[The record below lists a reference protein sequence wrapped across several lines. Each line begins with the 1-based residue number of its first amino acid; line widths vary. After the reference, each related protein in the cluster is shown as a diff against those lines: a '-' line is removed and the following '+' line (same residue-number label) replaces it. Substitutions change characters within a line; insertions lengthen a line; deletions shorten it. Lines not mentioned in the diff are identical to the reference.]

1 MFINPA
7 TAFSVLGAITTF
19 GVAEATYSNSYS
31 GSSVSKSC
39 ESGYFWYDRLSCCAK
54 NGGESNTPPSGSSCP
69 DNFYWHTDEKCCV
82 PKSSDTSQQIP
93 STCPSGSTWSSVSW
107 CCKSNNTPSSTSCGS
122 GFWWSPLN
130 ICLSIGVGTDSPP
143 SGYSCPS
150 NWSWLSS
157 KSCCKPN
164 KPDTPTTTPS
174 CGNSWSWHPG
184 KQCCIPGENT
194 PTPSNAPGTYGR
206 KRHTAMHKRT
216 SFCPTNF
223 ESCPILDASGRSTE
237 SECIDTRTQ
246 LTSCGGCTSIG
257 KGQNCSAIPNAKI
270 TTCSNS
276 HCVVEKCKRGY
287 EVSSSSD
294 SCVSQSHH
302 AAL

>member
-93 STCPSGSTWSSVSW
+93 ST
-107 CCKSNNTPSSTSCGS
+107 TSCGS

-143 SGYSCPS
+143 SGYSCPA
-150 NWSWLSS
+150 
-157 KSCCKPN
+157 
-164 KPDTPTTTPS
+164 T
-174 CGNSWSWHPG
+174 GVG
-184 KQCCIPGENT
+184 F
-194 PTPSNAPGTYGR
+194 R
-206 KRHTAMHKRT
+206 
-216 SFCPTNF
+216 
-223 ESCPILDASGRSTE
+223 ASLAAS
-237 SECIDTRTQ
+237 
-246 LTSCGGCTSIG
+246 LTSPIPLLLLLRAATAGAGTQESSAAFQARTPQPHPMRPGPMEGNVILLCTSVRA
-257 KGQNCSAIPNAKI
+257 SARP
-270 TTCSNS
+270 T
-276 HCVVEKCKRGY
+276 
-287 EVSSSSD
+287 SSLAPS
-294 SCVSQSHH
+294 
-302 AAL
+302 